1 MIEKGEPVG
10 NIGLYVE
17 NRENSRRRLNGSLRQ
32 LGVAAFVET
41 EMAAVFVDGV
51 LQVFLDGTGRY
62 TQLVGDLFVRHSLD
76 AAHVEDIAGAF
87 GELPGVCYY
96 LVYFGHRILFNLGY
110 LCREVK

>member
-1 MIEKGEPVG
+1 MFPESEV
-10 NIGLYVE
+10 L
-17 NRENSRRRLNGSLRQ
+17 
-32 LGVAAFVET
+32 
-41 EMAAVFVDGV
+41 AVFVHRV
-51 LQVFLDGTGRY
+51 LQMFLDSAGRY
-62 TQLVGDLFVRHSLD
+62 AENFGDLLVRHSLD